1 MFEQKWTTG
10 SLWGN
15 ISIRWNLNFEFTYRY
30 YNNSITLWILWTN
43 NLFSQKIEF
52 KKKKKIVGCTTLLR
66 LWRVS
71 SSHWFHGKF
80 QTHSRAIFINFRFRS
95 IILLRLWN
103 VSSSHTIPC
112 FCQPPRLLLKEHHL
126 WDQLETSH
134 QNLQHQQ
141 NISHDCP
148 IKKGCSQ
155 LMTP

>member
-1 MFEQKWTTG
+1 MDNW
-10 SLWGN
+10 
-15 ISIRWNLNFEFTYRY
+15 ISMRQHFNPLKLEFRIYIY
-30 YNNSITLWILWTN
+30 YNDWITLWILWTN

-52 KKKKKIVGCTTLLR
+52 KKKKIVGCTTLLR

-112 FCQPPRLLLKEHHL
+112 FCQPPRPLPKEHHL